1 MSHQLDADARAP
13 STGSAETELLARLEA
28 LLASAP
34 LGIAFLDRSLRVE
47 RVNTALA
54 AVLGRP
60 AAECRGRS
68 VAELIPGLAGV
79 LLPVL
84 GQVVTRGEAVPE
96 FEFSG
101 EAPGSGAQTRH
112 WLSAFIPVRTDGDA
126 LAGVGIILRDITAR
140 HDASARERRRSHHRM
155 ALHSITAALAE
166 AITPREVVAVVVAH
180 AASAFGAVGSVIARR
195 TPDGR
200 EVEVPGADGLP
211 SDIAGEWAR
220 FPISAPAPLAYV
232 ARTGES
238 LFLESDGDWKRH
250 FPSCTPSPPRSANTR
265 TWWCP

>member
-1 MSHQLDADARAP
+1 
-13 STGSAETELLARLEA
+13 
-28 LLASAP
+28 
-34 LGIAFLDRSLRVE
+34 VE

-84 GQVVTRGEAVPE
+84 GQIVTRGEAVPE
-96 FEFSG
+96 FEFSS

-112 WLSAFIPVRTDGDA
+112 WLSAFFPVRTDGDA

-232 ARTGES
+232 AHGRVALPRVGRR
-238 LFLESDGDWKRH
+238 LEATLPELHALAAEVGQHVNMVVPLMVERI
-250 FPSCTPSPPRSANTR
+250 PSARSASRSLLHAPSTTR
-265 TWWCP
+265 SAHSP